1 MTSSIFRKVSL
12 DRLSSPEQLDL
23 LMQVTSPR
31 SWLAFLALALLVA
44 TAVYWA
50 IFGQIPLQQT
60 ATAALI
66 PTGGIKN
73 VIVAEQ
79 GQLYAWHVAAGESV
93 ATNQIVAE
101 ILPLGKS
108 APVPVRSLHN
118 GRILQLNTDVGQLL
132 RSGDSL
138 ASLQSTGT
146 GESLEAVLYLS
157 PVAAR
162 QLQVG
167 MPVAIEPVATTSVAP
182 MSGVVTAVSQYPV
195 SRQQITHLLGS
206 EALAH
211 NLALPDNPIEVR
223 VLIETD
229 TAITQLSPGLIGT
242 LASATIQIGAQRP
255 IELVLPLR

>member
-1 MTSSIFRKVSL
+1 MTTSIFRKVSL

-31 SWLAFLALALLVA
+31 SWLAFLALAMLVA

-50 IFGQIPLQQT
+50 IFGQIPLQQMT
-60 ATAALI
+60 TAALI

-73 VIVAEQ
+73 LVVAEN

-93 ATNQIVAE
+93 TANQIVAE
-101 ILPLGKS
+101 VLPLGKS
-108 APVPVRSLHN
+108 TPVPVRSLHN

-138 ASLQSTGT
+138 ASLQSAGADVN
-146 GESLEAVLYLS
+146 LEAVLYL
-157 PVAAR
+157 PPAAAR
-162 QLQVG
+162 QLRVG
-167 MPVAIEPVATTSVAP
+167 MPVKVEPVTTSSGDVL
-182 MSGVVTAVSQYPV
+182 SGVITAISQYPV

-206 EALAH
+206 EALVH

-223 VLIETD
+223 VLLETD
-229 TAITQLSPGLIGT
+229 TAVSHLPLGLIGT

>member
-66 PTGGIKN
+66 TTGGIKN
-73 VIVAEQ
+73 VIVAET
-79 GQLYAWHVAAGESV
+79 GQLYAWHVAAGEIV
-93 ATNQIVAE
+93 TANQIVAE
-101 ILPLGKS
+101 IVPLGQN

-118 GRILQLNTDVGQLL
+118 GRILQRNTDIGQLVQA
-132 RSGDSL
+132 GDSL
-138 ASLQSTGT
+138 ASLQFTGPDVN
-146 GESLEAVLYLS
+146 LEAVLYVS
-157 PVAAR
+157 PAAAR

-167 MPVAIEPVATTSVAP
+167 MPVTVEPVATTSIGAL
-182 MSGVVTAVSQYPV
+182 SGVVTAVSQYPA
-195 SRQQITHLLGS
+195 SSQQIAHLLGS

-229 TAITQLSPGLIGT
+229 TAVAQLPPGLIGT
-242 LASATIQIGAQRP
+242 LASATIQVGAQRP

>member
-50 IFGQIPLQQT
+50 IFGQISLQQT

-73 VIVAEQ
+73 VIVAEN
-79 GQLYAWHVAAGESV
+79 GQLFAWHVTAGESV
-93 ATNQIVAE
+93 AENQIVAE
-101 ILPLGKS
+101 ILPLGKN

-118 GRILQLNTDVGQLL
+118 GRILQLNTVVGQLL

-138 ASLQSTGT
+138 ASLQSAGAD
-146 GESLEAVLYLS
+146 ENLEAVFYLS
-157 PVAAR
+157 PAAAR
-162 QLQVG
+162 QLRVG
-167 MPVAIEPVATTSVAP
+167 MPVTVEPVTTTNVDALF
-182 MSGVVTAVSQYPV
+182 GVVTAVSQYPV
-195 SRQQITHLLGS
+195 STQQITHLLGS
-206 EALAH
+206 EALAR

-223 VLIETD
+223 VLLETD
-229 TAITQLSPGLIGT
+229 TAVAQLSPGLIGT
-242 LASATIQIGAQRP
+242 LASATIQVGAQRP